1 MDARSYTITIA
12 PNGPYRV
19 SGSVPLDEA
28 VIAPVGGHREY
39 KMRRT
44 FPASATYALCRC
56 GRTKT
61 PPFCDGSHATSGFDG
76 TETASRAPYEQR
88 AEVYPGEGV
97 TLLDDNR
104 CAFARFCHR
113 EDGDVWSL
121 TERSGDARL
130 AREAVKA
137 SSDCP
142 TGRLVHYATRTGEKL
157 EPRLKPGITLLEDS
171 EEEVSGPLFVHGGI
185 TLVGADGTAYEHRNR
200 YALCRCGASR
210 NKPFC
215 DAMHVSI
222 GFQAGELPKGRRNP
236 AQGGLGAGFPGGDVK
251 PWRCRPAFR
260 RRSAHRRW
268 GFATPPR
275 ATATRSRRRGS
286 RRGRRCC
293 TRAPRFRQSNGTWCN
308 RRPRCGQHGD

>member
-12 PNGPYRV
+12 PNGPYRI

-39 KMRRT
+39 RMRRT

-121 TERSGDARL
+121 TERSGDAHL

-142 TGRLVHYATRTGEKL
+142 TGRLVHYATRTGERL

-222 GFQAGELPKGRRNP
+222 GFQAGE
-236 AQGGLGAGFPGGDVK
+236 
-251 PWRCRPAFR
+251 
-260 RRSAHRRW
+260 
-268 GFATPPR
+268 
-275 ATATRSRRRGS
+275 
-286 RRGRRCC
+286 
-293 TRAPRFRQSNGTWCN
+293 
-308 RRPRCGQHGD
+308 